1 MEQRQTRAGDYV
13 AMEGPSEGGRAAYVV
28 GPTQEGR
35 LGNLAAC
42 WTFEDAE
49 RLARR
54 MDEKARQR

>member
-1 MEQRQTRAGDYV
+1 
-13 AMEGPSEGGRAAYVV
+13 MEGPSGGGRAAYVV
-28 GPTQEGR
+28 GPTQEGK